1 MSFHEIRFPD
11 DISRGARGGPER
23 RTQIVELASG
33 SEERNASWANSRRRY
48 DVAYGIRRA
57 DDLAAVVAFF
67 EARNGCLHG
76 FRFKDWSDYKS
87 CQPSGAP
94 SPLDQ
99 VIGTGDG
106 TQTVFQLLKNYTS
119 GAQSWT
125 RTISKPVAGTVT
137 IALGGVETA
146 TGWSL
151 DPASGMVT
159 FVTPPLAGVAITA
172 GFEFDVP
179 VRFDTDLLDV
189 TLDVERLG
197 SITTI
202 PLIELRIPVAVRLPE
217 PESAIFTWEDVFT
230 DHSAR
235 AGGADWTGW
244 GTSAT
249 QPAEVPLEFFL
260 RSVLPELRPDGAVL
274 VLESPTGAMHL
285 RDRMQPPPRSV
296 LRNWTLDLADTVVER
311 GKDSTYWGQLH
322 LWGDV
327 VEAPSASPP
336 SVGVAAAIGDTQ
348 LTLKDDADTTTFLAT
363 AGPGSIA
370 VVRTNATAPDY
381 HPAESREIIYI
392 ESISARTLTLSRP
405 LSISVP
411 VSNPLDYPGEVSDP
425 STVTLLVGS
434 LLSAN
439 AAEGATQITLIDAGG
454 LAVGDWVY
462 LSTSELP
469 TPMGNQFAGTQGALL
484 DPGQDFGDI
493 LINEEIHRITAI
505 SGNTLTLAEP
515 LGKNKLTSWNAACV
529 KIDPIE
535 NATIKGGQF
544 LGQEDGSSAEAWE
557 HQYIWARY
565 CVGCSISDAA
575 FDTDPARALS
585 HRRIG
590 QAVRSDTGAGNLI
603 TRLTIAQGGSIAAG
617 EGYGVSLRR
626 GERNTIVS
634 HSDIEKCRHSIEL
647 WSTTAGCIVEHNT
660 VRNDSSSSLDTH
672 GSWNKGVVIRNNT
685 ISNDGLLL
693 SPDLGDRPDAIRIGN
708 NKFWLDEDIQ
718 VLNNTVTGYR
728 GTAIS
733 IVPGSRN
740 VTVDGLDCDDID
752 RILSI
757 GRNSRHPGLYSSDIV
772 IRNVTADDV
781 RDRLA
786 EVDNTSDSIHV
797 KRLTLE
803 DWTVGG
809 TGLGTIDAAGILNFR
824 LFWIEDLV
832 LDNVRLEAIHTQQ
845 YHYAWHFEDV
855 AGLTMTDCFQ
865 QGGERGIRA
874 TRTSGISG
882 SITINNLEA
891 NTPHVFR

>member
-1 MSFHEIRFPD
+1 MAFHEIRFPD

-67 EARNGCLHG
+67 EARNGRLHG
-76 FRFKDWSDYKS
+76 FRFKDWGDHKS
-87 CQPSGAP
+87 CLPSGTP
-94 SPLDQ
+94 SPTDQ
-99 VIGTGDG
+99 GIGTGDG
-106 TQTVFQLLKNYTS
+106 TTAAFQLVKRYAS
-119 GAQSWT
+119 GAQSWA
-125 RTISKPVAGTVT
+125 RAIAKPVVGTVRV
-137 IALGGVETA
+137 ALGGVEQPS
-146 TGWSL
+146 GWSVDTTTGL
-151 DPASGMVT
+151 VT
-159 FVTPPLAGVAITA
+159 FNSAPGSGVAITA

-179 VRFDTDLLDV
+179 VRFDTDMLDV

-202 PLIELRIPVAVRLPE
+202 PLIELRIPVPIAALKPE
-217 PESAIFTWEDVFT
+217 PTIFTWGDVFT
-230 DHSAR
+230 DHRAM
-235 AGGADWTGW
+235 AGGADWSGW
-244 GTSAT
+244 GTSTA

-260 RSVLPELRPDGAVL
+260 RNVLPELQPDGATL
-274 VLESPTGAMHL
+274 TLRSPTGAMHL
-285 RDRMQPPPRSV
+285 RGRMQPPPRSV
-296 LRNWTLDLADTVVER
+296 LSNWTLDLADTVVER

-336 SVGVAAAIGDTQ
+336 SVGVAANIGETQ

-405 LSISVP
+405 LSINVP

-434 LLSAN
+434 LLAGD
-439 AAEGATQITLIDAGG
+439 AAEGATQITLVDAGG

-469 TPMGNQFAGTQGALL
+469 TPTGNQFAGTLGALL
-484 DPGQDFGDI
+484 DPGQEFGDI
-493 LINEEIHRITAI
+493 LINEEIHHITAI
-505 SGNTLTLAEP
+505 TGNRLTLADP
-515 LGKNKLTSWNAACV
+515 LGKNKLTAWNAACV

-544 LGQEDGSSAEAWE
+544 LGQEEGSSAEAWE

-565 CVGCSISDAA
+565 CVGCSISDAQ
-575 FDTDPARALS
+575 FDTDPARNLAV
-585 HRRIG
+585 RRIG

-634 HSDIEKCRHSIEL
+634 HNDIEKCRHSIEL
-647 WSTTAGCIVEHNT
+647 WSTTAGCIVEHNN
-660 VRNDSSSSLDTH
+660 VRNDTSSSLDTH
-672 GSWNKGVVIRNNT
+672 GSWNKG
-685 ISNDGLLL
+685 
-693 SPDLGDRPDAIRIGN
+693 
-708 NKFWLDEDIQ
+708 W
-718 VLNNTVTGYR
+718 
-728 GTAIS
+728 
-733 IVPGSRN
+733 
-740 VTVDGLDCDDID
+740 
-752 RILSI
+752 
-757 GRNSRHPGLYSSDIV
+757 
-772 IRNVTADDV
+772 
-781 RDRLA
+781 
-786 EVDNTSDSIHV
+786 
-797 KRLTLE
+797 
-803 DWTVGG
+803 
-809 TGLGTIDAAGILNFR
+809 
-824 LFWIEDLV
+824 
-832 LDNVRLEAIHTQQ
+832 
-845 YHYAWHFEDV
+845 
-855 AGLTMTDCFQ
+855 
-865 QGGERGIRA
+865 
-874 TRTSGISG
+874 
-882 SITINNLEA
+882 
-891 NTPHVFR
+891 